1 MEDNE
6 QDLHLKQNYL
16 KSEIIDKNINPDKF
30 MNYCL
35 TIKENGDDINSW
47 NFEELKECVANFNEL
62 LQKESQEEKEKENM
76 SSQNAYLSNTNQ
88 EQSQNQLSTQIISN
102 NIQINNN
109 NQIQPNQG
117 KNITTI
123 ALNILQLTMNNE
135 RMRQRIDTDIQ
146 ESSLL
151 YPNLDIN
158 PNPKKREIKCK
169 TAEKSIL
176 NDKKIKVII
185 QNPKNSEKSLLSSQ
199 YTLYEVCTESM
210 KWLVQRRYSDFDWL
224 RNILYKLFPRLFIP
238 PIPGKK
244 VGNRRFESD
253 FIEKRMKFL
262 QMFIDE
268 IMENEELKSSEALIA
283 FLSFNDR
290 NQFEKKM
297 KELNSYIPS
306 NFCEDLKTLK
316 GKLFILNDDFN
327 ENYYINVN
335 NYLKLRYQILT
346 RLNNNFKN
354 FCLNQTKACID
365 LDEIQK
371 DFKSLNILNE
381 KVKLSSPITK
391 TYDELS
397 IFFENWKKI
406 IYKENIIIK
415 EQIKHFFKREKL
427 ENLIFIDLID
437 TREQIRQKY
446 ISEKIKLDNKKEKL
460 YKTNDISKWE
470 IEDSFG
476 QIDHARL
483 MRDKNYAFEKM
494 CTRETKN
501 VENIHKLLGYANFMN
516 VTQLKNKI
524 EQNEKKLVEITKEFA
539 NKFYPSLND
548 GITLWSTLNTY
559 I

>member
-1 MEDNE
+1 MEDND

-62 LQKESQEEKEKENM
+62 LKNESQEEKEKENM

-117 KNITTI
+117 KNITSI
-123 ALNILQLTMNNE
+123 SLNILQLTMNNE

-283 FLSFNDR
+283 F
-290 NQFEKKM
+290 FE
-297 KELNSYIPS
+297 
-306 NFCEDLKTLK
+306 F
-316 GKLFILNDDFN
+316 
-327 ENYYINVN
+327 
-335 NYLKLRYQILT
+335 
-346 RLNNNFKN
+346 
-354 FCLNQTKACID
+354 
-365 LDEIQK
+365 
-371 DFKSLNILNE
+371 
-381 KVKLSSPITK
+381 
-391 TYDELS
+391 
-397 IFFENWKKI
+397 
-406 IYKENIIIK
+406 
-415 EQIKHFFKREKL
+415 
-427 ENLIFIDLID
+427 
-437 TREQIRQKY
+437 
-446 ISEKIKLDNKKEKL
+446 
-460 YKTNDISKWE
+460 
-470 IEDSFG
+470 
-476 QIDHARL
+476 
-483 MRDKNYAFEKM
+483 
-494 CTRETKN
+494 
-501 VENIHKLLGYANFMN
+501 
-516 VTQLKNKI
+516 
-524 EQNEKKLVEITKEFA
+524 
-539 NKFYPSLND
+539 
-548 GITLWSTLNTY
+548 
-559 I
+559 